1 MNRLAPIAQVFT
13 HFSNDLRK
21 FLQVILDEVYLG
33 VVILLNTIESIAVLI
48 SDLINMIINELDM
61 AFILLLGL
69 VRRKLRVTYLLLK
82 DRKRYF

>member
-82 DRKRYF
+82 DW